1 MPFCSIC
8 RFRLED
14 DNLFCP
20 NCGNKVREDNEQE
33 TILETPSMTKEES
46 IALAGRLR
54 EEYHN
59 LERIKKEIDDN
70 IVITSRPVPSPKYHA
85 AFKFF
90 WPYLIASVVSAN
102 ALIILGYFIYLA
114 TGSEAINLLFTLAG
128 IIALV
133 VILIV
138 GGKTAT
144 SKRDMLNNQMLN
156 NLQMMRKKHTDL
168 TEKNK
173 ALQSV
178 YSAKKRALEEYN
190 GMVPSRFRTS
200 RHMDRVKALL
210 QTNKAEN
217 FSEAVARLMR
227 E

>member
-8 RFRLED
+8 RFRLEE

-20 NCGNKVREDNEQE
+20 NCGNKVREDNEPE
-33 TILETPSMTKEES
+33 TVLETPSMTKEES
-46 IALAGRLR
+46 IALAGKLR

-70 IVITSRPVPSPKYHA
+70 KVITSKPVPSPKYHA

-102 ALIILGYFIYLA
+102 VIIILGYFIYLA
-114 TGSEAINLLFTLAG
+114 TGSEAINLLFSLAG

-144 SKRDMLNNQMLN
+144 SKRDMLNNQMLK
-156 NLQMMRKKHTDL
+156 NLQMMRRKHADL
-168 TEKNK
+168 TEKNRT
-173 ALQSV
+173 LQSL
-178 YSAKKRALEEYN
+178 YSAKKRVLDEYN

-217 FSEAVARLMR
+217 FSEAVAQLMR